1 MHKTATHIAISFS
14 ENKGGDCLTGKN
26 IYINKYNFWAT
37 SICVIISVIFLTVY
51 IVQGKLTIKTLD
63 VLQAP
68 VIFFMF
74 WINAFTKYK
83 ENKEKTSPIF
93 RELLPWPISAI
104 VTLIIYIYTKKVTF
118 ILIAVYSLVFL
129 VLGAGNMF
137 REK

>member
-1 MHKTATHIAISFS
+1 MGYKYLCYYISHFS
-14 ENKGGDCLTGKN
+14 YCLHCPRETDNKNTGC
-26 IYINKYNFWAT
+26 A
-37 SICVIISVIFLTVY
+37 SS
-51 IVQGKLTIKTLD
+51 
-63 VLQAP
+63 P